1 MRKFSLALIAVAIA
15 IATNP
20 AAKADTF
27 SYSFAALDNPN
38 IMLLTGTLNVT
49 EIGNTA
55 TYDINSGTMNFYSG
69 GHFYPSLSSVILAPA
84 GTDGSDNQISVVSPY
99 LSVGGFSF
107 DLGSGDYINLYWG
120 DPLGQGAA
128 NLSWGWQNGNVGAG
142 GSAGSAG
149 WYPGTGDDI
158 NGTFSLET
166 PEPSSLFLLGT
177 GLLALAL
184 FLFRKT
190 KSSRLV
196 LNM

>member
-1 MRKFSLALIAVAIA
+1 MKRFSLALFALAMALAI
-15 IATNP
+15 TP
-20 AAKADTF
+20 SVKADTF

-55 TYDINSGTMNFYSG
+55 MYDIAGGTMNFYSG
-69 GHFYPSLSSVILAPA
+69 GQFFPSLSSVTLAPA
-84 GTDGSDNQISVVSPY
+84 GTDGSDNQISVLSPY
-99 LSVGGFSF
+99 LSQGGFSF
-107 DLGSGDYINLYWG
+107 DLGAGNYINLYWG
-120 DPLGQGAA
+120 DPLGQGVA

-142 GSAGSAG
+142 GSAGPAG

-177 GLLALAL
+177 GLLGLAL
-184 FLFRKT
+184 ILFRRAKP
-190 KSSRLV
+190 SGLI